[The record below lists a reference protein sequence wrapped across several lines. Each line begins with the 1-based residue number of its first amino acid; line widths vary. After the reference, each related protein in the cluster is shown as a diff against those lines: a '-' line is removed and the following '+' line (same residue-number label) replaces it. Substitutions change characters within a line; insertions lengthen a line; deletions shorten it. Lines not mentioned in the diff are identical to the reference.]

1 MSDNNNQNQSKAG
14 RFRSTVYIN
23 GKSYNCTT
31 VKDKNGNIIRES
43 IGPKFLGIF

>member
-1 MSDNNNQNQSKAG
+1 MFDNNEKQNLKAG

-31 VKDKNGNIIRES
+31 VKDEKGNILRES